1 MKTTAPATSNPER
14 LAMKN
19 SNQEDLQTATV
30 DTATTVE
37 LKHLHRQLD
46 EIQEDLAIINRM
58 LKGNGE
64 MGLDTK
70 VQLLW
75 KTYHLTW
82 TIMGTST
89 GVLIGWCLRAW
100 AIPG

>member
-1 MKTTAPATSNPER
+1 
-14 LAMKN
+14 MKN
-19 SNQEDLQTATV
+19 LKPEDLETEMA

-37 LKHLHRQLD
+37 LKHLHRQLN
-46 EIQEDLAIINRM
+46 EIQEDLTVINRM

-75 KTYHLTW
+75 KTYNFAW
-82 TIMGTST
+82 TIMGTSA

-100 AIPG
+100 AMPG